1 MLGFAALKEG
11 GAALVTLPIPEPAPY
26 QALVRMRA
34 CGVCNGTD
42 SKIIHHTFKLFDQYP
57 TLLGHEGVGQVVRL
71 GEKARRLRVGDLVLL
86 PFVEGELAGFSSGW
100 GAYCEYAVVWDLKA
114 MLEDGVTP
122 PDMDP
127 VDATMIVTFREV
139 LSSIPRFHIE
149 SGETVVVYGAGPVG
163 LSFVKF
169 LKHRGCTVV
178 SVDISD
184 EKVER
189 AKRFGADYAVN
200 STAVDVVAFVRDL
213 FPQGVQSVVDAVG
226 VNALLNEA
234 MGLLADHGK
243 ICSYGISPKLEMNLS
258 WAPAPY
264 NWSLTFVQFPEK
276 KEEAAQHEEVME
288 MIRTGELVP
297 RDFISLVLPQGEIA
311 TAFDLVEQKKTDLK
325 TVIEFRA

>member
-122 PDMDP
+122 PDSAYAQTLLPPDMDP

-189 AKRFGADYAVN
+189 AKRFGADYASIPRRWTSWPLCGTSSRRACSPSWTPWA
-200 STAVDVVAFVRDL
+200 ST
-213 FPQGVQSVVDAVG
+213 P
-226 VNALLNEA
+226 
-234 MGLLADHGK
+234 
-243 ICSYGISPKLEMNLS
+243 CSTRPWG
-258 WAPAPY
+258 
-264 NWSLTFVQFPEK
+264 
-276 KEEAAQHEEVME
+276 
-288 MIRTGELVP
+288 
-297 RDFISLVLPQGEIA
+297 
-311 TAFDLVEQKKTDLK
+311 
-325 TVIEFRA
+325 

>member
-1 MLGFAALKEG
+1 
-11 GAALVTLPIPEPAPY
+11 
-26 QALVRMRA
+26 
-34 CGVCNGTD
+34 
-42 SKIIHHTFKLFDQYP
+42 
-57 TLLGHEGVGQVVRL
+57 
-71 GEKARRLRVGDLVLL
+71 
-86 PFVEGELAGFSSGW
+86 
-100 GAYCEYAVVWDLKA
+100 
-114 MLEDGVTP
+114 MLEDGVTPPDSAYAQTLLP

-169 LKHRGCTVV
+169 LKRRGCTVV

-226 VNALLNEA
+226 VNALPQRRPW
-234 MGLLADHGK
+234 GLARRTTAR
-243 ICSYGISPKLEMNLS
+243 SAPTASPPKLEMNLS